1 MNHIRIPDWQSR
13 GRRFEPCTGIFHLEI
28 KSLDR
33 MNLKF
38 VLTIDDEARPKT
50 DLIDLMFN
58 RISRFVKNNNYGN
71 GVRELLISVQIINP
85 PEGYEHMY
93 RDIKPRF
100 IKNRVITNKLTG
112 EKIHIDRQFHY
123 GIKIEGKLF
132 STFARETDDESE
144 KVLAS
149 EIVKS
154 LSNLDKLPKTIRDF
168 NKDKFKLDIQNTLC
182 Q

>member
-1 MNHIRIPDWQSR
+1 
-13 GRRFEPCTGIFHLEI
+13 
-28 KSLDR
+28 

-93 RDIKPRF
+93 RDIKP
-100 IKNRVITNKLTG
+100 VSYTHLTLPTN
-112 EKIHIDRQFHY
+112 
-123 GIKIEGKLF
+123 
-132 STFARETDDESE
+132 
-144 KVLAS
+144 
-149 EIVKS
+149 
-154 LSNLDKLPKTIRDF
+154 
-168 NKDKFKLDIQNTLC
+168 
-182 Q
+182 